1 MIEAIRKAAGN
12 PNIKVRK
19 MPWKLMLA
27 LSPFVPLFRELT
39 EMRYLWNVPIRMDN
53 ERLKAVLGAE
63 PHTPLDIAVRKTLI
77 GLRCLANEP
86 A

>member
-53 ERLKAVLGAE
+53 KRRRLCSVQS
-63 PHTPLDIAVRKTLI
+63 LI
-77 GLRCLANEP
+77 RRWILPFARP
-86 A
+86 